1 MDSSAT
7 PASVTDPVVPSRGL
21 RIARTLTLAGAVL
34 CPLAGCFSFGLFLL
48 AMPVGFVLVLT
59 GVVLDAVIAARTP
72 EARLFPFGPAWISPL
87 ATLFLGGTA
96 HVGALYGAGLI
107 GSLLGNGFSR
117 GRQLRERGVTKLP
130 PVLPGAAWT
139 VGGNSGRGAR
149 ARRDVGRVDA
159 AALEAIPVAVR
170 GPLAARFRENGR
182 TEHASVG
189 AFARLSLDL
198 MTLGAPPT
206 LLADASRDAL
216 DEIYHAELCFGL
228 ARALDGTPQS
238 PGPLTA
244 PTSELVGRP
253 RHEALATLA
262 VDSLFDGALHEGLS
276 ARVLAVLAK
285 RCEVPAI
292 ATILATLAADEGRHA
307 AHAWDVLDYC
317 VAEGGPFV
325 EAAVD
330 AAVRNLPETFTSDL
344 PEEARSGAWERWG
357 IHGAAL
363 ETEMYAATIA
373 ALRARVRKP
382 VHE

>member
-1 MDSSAT
+1 MDAPAT
-7 PASVTDPVVPSRGL
+7 PPAVTEPSAPSPAL

-34 CPLAGCFSFGLFLL
+34 CPLAGCFSFGLLLL
-48 AMPVGFVLVLT
+48 AMPVGFVLLLV
-59 GVVLDAVIAARTP
+59 GVILDAVIAARTP
-72 EARLFPFGPAWISPL
+72 EARLFRFGPVWISPL

-139 VGGNSGRGAR
+139 VPTPSRSP
-149 ARRDVGRVDA
+149 RRQDAGCVDA
-159 AALEAIPVAVR
+159 AALDGIPVAFR

-198 MTLGAPPT
+198 MTLGAPPK

-216 DEIYHAELCFGL
+216 DEIHHAELCFGL

-292 ATILATLAADEGRHA
+292 ATILATLAAEEGRHA

-330 AAVRNLPETFTSDL
+330 AAVRNLPETFSSDL

-363 ETEMYAATIA
+363 EEEMYAATIA
-373 ALRARVRKP
+373 PLRARVLLQKAA
-382 VHE
+382 

>member
-1 MDSSAT
+1 MDAPAT
-7 PASVTDPVVPSRGL
+7 PPAVTVPSAPPPAL
-21 RIARTLTLAGAVL
+21 RIARTLSLAGAVL
-34 CPLAGCFSFGLFLL
+34 CPLAGCFSFGLLLL
-48 AMPVGFVLVLT
+48 AMPVGFVLLLV
-59 GVVLDAVIAARTP
+59 GVILDAVIAARTP
-72 EARLFPFGPAWISPL
+72 EARLFRFGPVWISPL

-139 VGGNSGRGAR
+139 VPPPSRSARPRHDAGRL
-149 ARRDVGRVDA
+149 DA
-159 AALEAIPVAVR
+159 AALDGIPVALR

-198 MTLGAPPT
+198 MTLGAPPK

-216 DEIYHAELCFGL
+216 DEIHHAELCFGL

-373 ALRARVRKP
+373 ALRARVRLQKAA
-382 VHE
+382 